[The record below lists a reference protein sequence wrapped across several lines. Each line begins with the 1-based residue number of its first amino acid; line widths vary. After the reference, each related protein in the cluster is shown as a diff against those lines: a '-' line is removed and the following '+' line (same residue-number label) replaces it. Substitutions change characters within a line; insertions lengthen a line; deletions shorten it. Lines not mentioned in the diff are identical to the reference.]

1 MMFNAQKCK
10 CLHFGHANI
19 HANYCIG
26 GVQIEQIQ
34 FEKDL
39 GVLIDESLNPSRQCA
54 KAVGSANRVL
64 SVINRTYDCKSSSNI
79 LRLYKSLVRPHLEYC
94 CQAWRPYL
102 QKDIDNLEKVQRRV
116 TKMIPELSTLSYE
129 QRLERTGLISLELR
143 RLRADL
149 IEVFK
154 IFKGLEDVDLS
165 TFFTLSES
173 RRTRGHQLKLK
184 KYHCNL
190 DIRKYF
196 FSQRVIAEWNNLP
209 PKAVNSTSV
218 NSFKNILDPILQKRR
233 GLYISQKRLPAQL
246 S

>member
-1 MMFNAQKCK
+1 MIIKVAVIFSD
-10 CLHFGHANI
+10 
-19 HANYCIG
+19 CIL
-26 GVQIEQIQ
+26 VTCQTT
-34 FEKDL
+34 F
-39 GVLIDESLNPSRQCA
+39 
-54 KAVGSANRVL
+54 RV
-64 SVINRTYDCKSSSNI
+64 
-79 LRLYKSLVRPHLEYC
+79 C

-233 GLYISQKRLPAQL
+233 GLYISQKRLPAPVITIP
-246 S
+246 STS

>member
-1 MMFNAQKCK
+1 M
-10 CLHFGHANI
+10 
-19 HANYCIG
+19 
-26 GVQIEQIQ
+26 
-34 FEKDL
+34 
-39 GVLIDESLNPSRQCA
+39 
-54 KAVGSANRVL
+54 L

-184 KYHCNL
+184 K
-190 DIRKYF
+190 
-196 FSQRVIAEWNNLP
+196 
-209 PKAVNSTSV
+209 
-218 NSFKNILDPILQKRR
+218 
-233 GLYISQKRLPAQL
+233 
-246 S
+246 